1 MIGDSKGDAMNYQ
14 IQRQI
19 TEIKSR
25 FKDPVTKKPAYK
37 NDQEVRDDAVKY
49 FYEELKSQRLI

>member
-1 MIGDSKGDAMNYQ
+1 MNYN

-19 TEIKSR
+19 QEIKSR

-37 NDQEVRDDAVKY
+37 SDQEVRDDAVKY
-49 FYEELKSQRLI
+49 FYEELKNQRLI